1 MIFEQETYDLLPLFS
16 TPVLVS
22 KEIFK
27 DNHKIFKYLP
37 KVKMKKSVSNSMSVD
52 TQLFKTDPFRKL
64 RDYCT
69 RWVNYYAYEVMKID
83 PNQAQIY
90 ITQSWVNRTVKKEG
104 HHDHHHHNSII
115 SGVYYFNDSN
125 TDLVFLS
132 NPQHEILE
140 INRSGYHLYN
150 ATSHNIKPQV
160 GRLILFPSS
169 LRHRTET
176 SEENVNRWSLSFNTF
191 IKGNLGSKDNLTELC
206 LT

>member
-1 MIFEQETYDLLPLFS
+1 MIFEQETYDILPLFS

-22 KEIFK
+22 KEIFE
-27 DNHKIFKYLP
+27 DNHKIFRYLP
-37 KVKMKKSVSNSMSVD
+37 KVKMKKSVSNSMSVN
-52 TQLFKTDPFRKL
+52 TQLFKTDPFKNL

-83 PNQAQIY
+83 YNQAQIY
-90 ITQSWVNRTVKKEG
+90 ITQSWVNRSVKTEG
-104 HHDHHHHNSII
+104 HHDHYHHNSII

-125 TDLVFLS
+125 TDLVLLS

-140 INRSGYHLYN
+140 INRSGYNLYN
-150 ATSHNIKPQV
+150 STSYNIKPQA

-191 IKGNLGSKDNLTELC
+191 IKGNLGSEDNLTELC